1 MIGKHTDERYIHPDD
16 NFQPSSGWPWSS
28 IFVYSAYLAAI
39 CLIVRCCWR

>member
-1 MIGKHTDERYIHPDD
+1 MRIENDIHPDD
-16 NFQPSSGWPWSS
+16 NFQPQSGWQWSS